1 MTTADPA
8 AGRDLVQADALYD
21 LGRYEQAA
29 EAAARHLAA
38 HPDDASA
45 LVLLARCRHRLGDEA
60 QALDL
65 VEQALRAEPDSVG
78 GWLMR
83 THVLLTTRQ
92 YERAEESARRAV
104 ALAPHFWA
112 THYTL
117 ASVLDRSV
125 HAERK
130 RAAYESARTAV
141 SLAPEESDAHFLV
154 GLTAQRLGNHE
165 VAERAYETAL
175 RLDPESSEAHNNL
188 SLLHLRRRWRR
199 PGSWTKAAEGFV
211 QSAALD
217 LDDRQAR
224 YNLETMAWG
233 TVAGSR
239 WVALVGFVAASM
251 ASAHLNSGAE
261 GREAVIGV
269 LLAVGVMA
277 GGWGGWFLW
286 LTRRVPPRLRRPLLL
301 VSRSC
306 KPVLAMATA
315 VAVLALHSALRL
327 LLWRYDAFG
336 ALAFPVFWA
345 AVITYW
351 VSRARLQRRAPQ
363 H

>member
-1 MTTADPA
+1 MTAADP
-8 AGRDLVQADALYD
+8 AGRDLLQADALYD
-21 LGRYEQAA
+21 LGRYAQAA
-29 EAAARHLAA
+29 EAAARHLAR

-60 QALDL
+60 EALDL
-65 VEQALRAEPDSVG
+65 TERALRAEPDSVA

-83 THVLLTTRQ
+83 THVLLGTGR
-92 YERAEESARRAV
+92 YEQAEECARRAV
-104 ALAPHFWA
+104 ALAPHHWA

-117 ASVLDRSV
+117 GTVLDRSV
-125 HAERK
+125 RLERK
-130 RAAYESARTAV
+130 RAAYEAARTAV

-154 GLTAQRLGNHE
+154 GLTAHRLGNHE

-188 SLLHLRRRWRR
+188 SLLHLRRRWWR
-199 PGSWTKAAEGFV
+199 PGSWTRAAEGFV

-217 LDDRQAR
+217 LNDRQAR

-239 WVALVGFVAASM
+239 WVALAGFVAASM
-251 ASAHLNSGAE
+251 ASAHLRSGAE
-261 GREAVIGV
+261 GRSALLGV
-269 LLAVGVMA
+269 LLAAAVMV

-286 LTRRVPPRLRRPLLL
+286 LARRVPPRLRRPLLL
-301 VSRSC
+301 VSRGC
-306 KPVLAMATA
+306 TPVLAMAVA
-315 VAVLALHSALRL
+315 VALMALHSALSL
-327 LLWRYDAFG
+327 LLWRVPGFG
-336 ALAFPVFWA
+336 ALAFPLFWG

-351 VSRARLQRRAPQ
+351 ASRARLQRRAPRN
-363 H
+363 